1 MIVEAILNL
10 VKSLIIGMIGLM
22 PNLTFFQEIGS
33 IAGLV
38 ELIANASY
46 FVPFSTLFI
55 CLGIWFIMQQAQLV
69 MSIVNWI
76 IGKVPT
82 IS

>member
-1 MIVEAILNL
+1 MIIELLLNL
-10 VKSLIIGMIGLM
+10 LKSLVMLMINLM
-22 PNLTFFQEIGS
+22 PNFTFFQEIGS
-33 IAGLV
+33 LAGLV

-55 CLGIWFIMQQAQLV
+55 CLGIWFIMQQAQFA
-69 MSIVNWI
+69 MAIVNWI